1 MIENEELRVLDM
13 LTKADAGE
21 HRIEAVSG
29 DFRLRW
35 GNYTFKVHTDEGV
48 WVVVVFNDCNSWD
61 YIDTVTDPSGQSW
74 GWPLDDYVPGDP
86 LLTLLADYDIINFG
100 AVADWV
106 PKNASRWGLASD
118 RMSEFIRTVGAR
130 SKE

>member
-74 GWPLDDYVPGDP
+74 GWPDDP
-86 LLTLLADYDIINFG
+86 LLSLVDNDDDIINRD
-100 AVADWV
+100 VADWV
-106 PKNASRWGLASD
+106 PKNGARWGLASD

>member
-1 MIENEELRVLDM
+1 MTENEELRVLDM
-13 LTKADAGE
+13 LAKADAGE

-35 GNYTFKVHTDEGV
+35 GNYVFKVHTDEGV

-74 GWPLDDYVPGDP
+74 EWADYNGAPSDP
-86 LLTLLADYDIINFG
+86 LLILIDDDHIISR
-100 AVADWV
+100 AVADWA
-106 PKNASRWGLASD
+106 PKNHARWGPG
-118 RMSEFIRTVGAR
+118 E
-130 SKE
+130 